1 MFEDIKDENMHLTIL
16 DENGE
21 KLDCEVV
28 MYYDCLDN
36 GLKYVFYTDNLLDED
51 GEYNMYC
58 SRFLGIEDD
67 QIKIGDIESD
77 EEWDLLE
84 EVLDQAK
91 AGLES

>member
-1 MFEDIKDENMHLTIL
+1 
-16 DENGE
+16 
-21 KLDCEVV
+21 
-28 MYYDCLDN
+28 
-36 GLKYVFYTDNLLDED
+36 
-51 GEYNMYC
+51 MYC